1 MRKEGYTLVEVM
13 TVVVAIGILSAMG
26 VAGLQQAIMN
36 TRVKDAARNTAAFL
50 ERMANEANR
59 LSATLCLKKV
69 SDQRLEVY
77 KSEDCS
83 GSAEFHFEID
93 PPNKFLSS
101 NCPGNPP
108 GDSWT
113 EESKFTPRLG
123 LSAAPSEGHI
133 CVQYGSNENYGAA
146 FKTKNVN
153 TIQAMWRLGADG
165 TWGAL

>member
-26 VAGLQQAIMN
+26 VSSLQQAAMN
-36 TRVKDAARNTAAFL
+36 ARVKDAALNTTAFL
-50 ERMANEANR
+50 ERTANEANQR
-59 LSATLCLKKV
+59 SATLCLKKV

-83 GSAEFHFEID
+83 GSEEFHFEIE
-93 PPNKFLSS
+93 PPNKFLD
-101 NCPGNPP
+101 NCPGDPP
-108 GDSWT
+108 GPNWT
-113 EESKFTPRLG
+113 EGSLFTPRLG
-123 LSAAPSEGHI
+123 LSAAPREGHI

-146 FKTKNVN
+146 FKTNTVN